1 MTLPPPRR
9 PPPLALNSLQVT
21 EFHKKGLTT
30 TETRWISLWANSLA
44 TVWRTRIGESLN
56 NSAHMQ
62 GSPSSFYFSAPL
74 PCRVY
79 VSHPDWEFLLSRVGN
94 PEASKIEDDALLIT
108 VNGLVFAVSPNKGIE
123 TGNIGLNSLQRR
135 FGVFTLTQRVKV
147 DIFESN
153 AGLAL
158 TSVIVRVDLLA
169 KGKVKSPLLLATE
182 EMAGAFKA
190 AFLSQ
195 VLQTQ
200 QPVAWDFR
208 GTKLELIIES
218 FQNLIPGGNCPN
230 AGQLL
235 QPTDVVFTKE
245 KGAMVA
251 LSGANSGAPRD
262 NIINPD
268 FDFGKLGIGGL
279 GNEFNQIFR
288 RAFASRV
295 FPGHIVKQLGINHV
309 RGMLLWGPPGCGKTL
324 IARTI
329 GKILNAREPKIVNGP
344 EVLDKYVGGSEERI
358 RELFKDA
365 EKEQQEM
372 GDGSGLHVIIFDEI
386 DAICKSRGSSR
397 DSTGVSDSIVNQLLS
412 KIDGVNS
419 LNNILVIGMT
429 NRKDMIDE
437 AVLRPGRLEVHVE
450 IGLPDEEGRLQI
462 ISIHTKSMREH
473 KRIAPEAVGKLAELA
488 RATKNYSGAEIEGL
502 VKSAASFAFQRNVN
516 VKDLSQLKEEELIVE
531 WADFQRA
538 LLEVPP
544 RLGANSEELEV
555 LFRNGIVP
563 YGSSFDA
570 IMMTL
575 RRFVQQVRV
584 SDRTP
589 LLSVLLEG
597 APSTG
602 KTAIAASL
610 GVQSEFP
617 FVRVVSADAMVGFS
631 ETAKCSAILKA
642 FQDSSRSP
650 LSVIVL
656 DDLERLID
664 YSPIGPRFSNT
675 VVQTLLVLLKKPPTS
690 PDKRLLVIGTTSVAA
705 HLEDLQLVQGFNVML
720 TVPQLT
726 GPEEIKTV
734 LREVV
739 TSLSQKEMD
748 DITSA
753 ISQPIGIK
761 QLLMVTEMARQGE
774 ETVSTDRFLECLHIC
789 GF

>member
-1 MTLPPPRR
+1 MPISVPLDDATPAAAAPSTCAQLPSGHRVSQKGAHNDR
-9 PPPLALNSLQVT
+9 NTMDLAVGQQPS
-21 EFHKKGLTT
+21 
-30 TETRWISLWANSLA
+30 NSLA
-44 TVWRTRIGESLN
+44 YTN
-56 NSAHMQ
+56 
-62 GSPSSFYFSAPL
+62 
-74 PCRVY
+74 RVY

>member
-1 MTLPPPRR
+1 MD
-9 PPPLALNSLQVT
+9 LAVGQQPS
-21 EFHKKGLTT
+21 
-30 TETRWISLWANSLA
+30 NSLA
-44 TVWRTRIGESLN
+44 YTN
-56 NSAHMQ
+56 
-62 GSPSSFYFSAPL
+62 
-74 PCRVY
+74 RVY
-79 VSHPDWEFLLSRVGN
+79 VSHPDWEFLLSRVAN

-169 KGKVKSPLLLATE
+169 KGKVKSPLQLATE

-200 QPVAWDFR
+200 QPLAWDFR

-473 KRIAPEAVGKLAELA
+473 KRIAPEAVEKLAELA

-631 ETAKCSAILKA
+631 ETAKCAAILKA

>member
-1 MTLPPPRR
+1 MY
-9 PPPLALNSLQVT
+9 V
-21 EFHKKGLTT
+21 
-30 TETRWISLWANSLA
+30 SLA
-44 TVWRTRIGESLN
+44 DWDALQ
-56 NSAHMQ
+56 A
-62 GSPSSFYFSAPL
+62 
-74 PCRVY
+74 RVT
-79 VSHPDWEFLLSRVGN
+79 N
-94 PEASKIEDDALLIT
+94 PEASKTGEDALLVS
-108 VNGLVFAVSPNKGIE
+108 VNGLVFTASPNKGID
-123 TGNIGLNSLQRR
+123 TGNLGLNSLQRR

-147 DIFESN
+147 DVFESN

-158 TSVIVRVDLLA
+158 TSVVVRVDLLA
-169 KGKVKSPLLLATE
+169 KGKVKAPVQLATE
-182 EMAGAFKA
+182 EMAGVFKA
-190 AFLSQ
+190 AYLSQ

-200 QPVAWDFR
+200 QPLAWDFN
-208 GTKLELIIES
+208 GTKLELTVES
-218 FQNLIPGGNCPN
+218 FQKLVPGEDSPN

-344 EVLDKYVGGSEERI
+344 EVLDKYVGGSEEKI
-358 RELFKDA
+358 RALFADA
-365 EKEQQEM
+365 EKEQLEM

-397 DSTGVSDSIVNQLLS
+397 DNTGVSDSIVNQLLS

-437 AVLRPGRLEVHVE
+437 AIMRPGRLEVHVE
-450 IGLPDEEGRLQI
+450 IGLPDEAGRLQI

-473 KRIAPEAVGKLAELA
+473 KRIAPEALDKLAELA
-488 RATKNYSGAEIEGL
+488 RQTKNFSGAEIEGL
-502 VKSAASFAFQRNVN
+502 IKSAASFAFQRNVN
-516 VKDLSQLKEEELIVE
+516 VKDLSKLNEADLIVQ
-531 WADFQRA
+531 WSDFQLA
-538 LLEVPP
+538 QQEVQP

-563 YGSSFDA
+563 YGPAFES

-584 SDRTP
+584 SARTP
-589 LLSVLLEG
+589 LLSILLEG

-631 ETAKCSAILKA
+631 EAAKCAAILKA

-650 LSVIVL
+650 LSVVIL

-675 VVQTLLVLLKKPPTS
+675 VVQTLLVLLKKPPAS
-690 PDKRLLVIGTTSVAA
+690 ADKRLLVIGTTSVAA

-720 TVPQLT
+720 NVPQLT
-726 GPEEIKTV
+726 GGEEIKAV

-739 TSLSQKEMD
+739 AGLSQKEMD
-748 DITSA
+748 DIASA
-753 ISQPIGIK
+753 ISKPIGIK

>member
-1 MTLPPPRR
+1 MSPTDWD
-9 PPPLALNSLQVT
+9 ALVA
-21 EFHKKGLTT
+21 
-30 TETRWISLWANSLA
+30 RVANA
-44 TVWRTRIGESLN
+44 
-56 NSAHMQ
+56 
-62 GSPSSFYFSAPL
+62 
-74 PCRVY
+74 
-79 VSHPDWEFLLSRVGN
+79 
-94 PEASKIEDDALLIT
+94 EASKTAEDALLVS
-108 VNGLVFAVSPNKGIE
+108 VNGLVFTASPNKGIE
-123 TGNIGLNSLQRR
+123 PGNLGLNSLQRR

-147 DIFESN
+147 DVYESN

-158 TSVIVRVDLLA
+158 TSVVVRVDLLA
-169 KGKVKSPLLLATE
+169 KGKVKAPVQLATE
-182 EMAGAFKA
+182 DMAGAFKTA
-190 AFLSQ
+190 YLAQ
-195 VLQTQ
+195 VLQTT
-200 QPVAWDFR
+200 QPLAWDFQ
-208 GTKLELIIES
+208 GTKLELTVES
-218 FQNLIPGGNCPN
+218 FQKLVPGGDSPN

-235 QPTDVVFTKE
+235 QPTDVVFTKD

-344 EVLDKYVGGSEERI
+344 EVLDKYVGGSEEKI

-365 EKEQQEM
+365 EKEQLEM
-372 GDGSGLHVIIFDEI
+372 GDASGLHVIIFDEI

-397 DSTGVSDSIVNQLLS
+397 DNTGVSDSIVNQLLS

-437 AVLRPGRLEVHVE
+437 AIMRPGRLEVHVE
-450 IGLPDEEGRLQI
+450 IGLPDEAGRLQI

-473 KRIAPEAVGKLAELA
+473 KRIAQEALDNLSELA
-488 RATKNYSGAEIEGL
+488 HLTKNFSGAEIEGL

-516 VKDLSQLKEEELIVE
+516 VKDLSKLNEADLVVQ
-531 WADFQRA
+531 WSDFQLA
-538 LLEVPP
+538 LREVEP
-544 RLGANSEELEV
+544 RLGANTEELQV
-555 LFRNGIVP
+555 LYRNGIVT
-563 YGSSFDA
+563 YGPSFDNV
-570 IMMTL
+570 MTTL

-584 SDRTP
+584 STRTP
-589 LLSVLLEG
+589 LLSILLEG
-597 APSTG
+597 SPNTG
-602 KTAIAASL
+602 KTAVAAFL
-610 GVQSEFP
+610 GTESEFP

-631 ETAKCSAILKA
+631 EAAKCAAILKA

-650 LSVIVL
+650 LSVVVL

-675 VVQTLLVLLKKPPTS
+675 VVQTLLVLLKKPPAS
-690 PDKRLLVIGTTSVAA
+690 ADKRLLVIGTTSVAS
-705 HLEDLQLVQGFNVML
+705 HLEDLQLVQGFNVTL
-720 TVPQLT
+720 NVPQLT
-726 GPEEIKTV
+726 GPEEVKTV

-748 DITSA
+748 DIASA
-753 ISQPIGIK
+753 ITKPIGIK

-774 ETVSTDRFLECLHIC
+774 ETISTDRFLECLHIC